1 MDKGYILI
9 TGASSGIGYE
19 LAKLYAHKGL
29 KLVLVARTL
38 SPLLALK
45 EQYREENIEVIQ
57 ADLSCLDSA
66 KKVYSLTQ
74 EKGLF
79 IHMLINNAGIGLLG
93 DFLST
98 ELETE
103 IEMVNLNIQSLMIL
117 TKLYLQHMLEV
128 NHGYILNVS
137 SVAGEMPGGPQ
148 MSVYYATKA
157 FVTSFSQGLSYE
169 LRNSGVHVSILAP
182 GPTLTNF
189 VKTATQQEDT
199 TLFDTLK
206 FQTAE
211 EVAKYADK
219 YLKKKKRLIIPGVLN
234 KIMVYSSYIAPKSW
248 VLFLVNRIQSLK
260 K

>member
-1 MDKGYILI
+1 MNKGYILI

-19 LAKLYAHKGL
+19 LAKLYAEQGR

-38 SPLLALK
+38 QPLLVLQK
-45 EQYREENIEVIQ
+45 QYGEQNIEVIQ
-57 ADLSCLDSA
+57 ADLSCLDNA
-66 KKVYSLTQ
+66 RKVYSITQ
-74 EKGLF
+74 ERGLF
-79 IHMLINNAGIGLLG
+79 IHMLINNAGVGLLG

-98 ELETE
+98 DLETE
-103 IEMVNLNIQSLMIL
+103 IAMVNLNVQSLVIL
-117 TKLYLQHMLEV
+117 TKLYLQHMVEV
-128 NHGYILNVS
+128 NHGHILNVS

-169 LRNSGVHVSILAP
+169 LRGSGVHVSILAP

-189 VKTATQQEDT
+189 VKTATQQEEA

-211 EVAKYADK
+211 EVSQYTDK
-219 YLKKKKRLIIPGVLN
+219 CLGKKKTLIIPGIFN